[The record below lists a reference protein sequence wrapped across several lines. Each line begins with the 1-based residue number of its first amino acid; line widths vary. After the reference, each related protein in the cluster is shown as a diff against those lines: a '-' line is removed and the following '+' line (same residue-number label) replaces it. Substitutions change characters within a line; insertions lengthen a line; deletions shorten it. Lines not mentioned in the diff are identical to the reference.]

1 VSSGSRAGLLH
12 PNGNSAGRPTPPAR
26 FSRGLFSGGGS
37 WLPPAPLCWFVQFS
51 QVMAAAFVLR
61 SRRRRSRLRGC
72 KFGLSHSFPKGNH
85 FGHQSVGSCFEPFPV
100 NAVCRPGTSD
110 AYLICGYPFPRSE
123 AEPSIRGQSS
133 RNCPFDSGEL
143 RLRERCMREVLQI
156 KSRLKIGQADITR
169 PSVAADR
176 CPVRT
181 TIIGA
186 IDQKASNA
194 SGAHL
199 SEGYLLRSGDGGHAP
214 SSRRLQWE

>member
-1 VSSGSRAGLLH
+1 LASACAALLVCSVFASH
-12 PNGNSAGRPTPPAR
+12 GR
-26 FSRGLFSGGGS
+26 
-37 WLPPAPLCWFVQFS
+37 
-51 QVMAAAFVLR
+51 
-61 SRRRRSRLRGC
+61 RLRPSQPT
-72 KFGLSHSFPKGNH
+72 KAISTPWLQVRLEPLFPEGKSLRT
-85 FGHQSVGSCFEPFPV
+85 SVCRVLGRSCFEPFPV

-194 SGAHL
+194 
-199 SEGYLLRSGDGGHAP
+199 
-214 SSRRLQWE
+214 